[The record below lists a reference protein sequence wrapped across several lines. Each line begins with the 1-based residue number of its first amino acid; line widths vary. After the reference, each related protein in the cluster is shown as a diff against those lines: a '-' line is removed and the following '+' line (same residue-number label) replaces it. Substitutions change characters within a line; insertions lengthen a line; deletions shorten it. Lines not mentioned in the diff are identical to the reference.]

1 MLRLSDLMHQLN
13 RQGHLFISALIYL
26 FMLTVMG
33 SQQAARSEC
42 SAPDLKDNQ
51 GDQAPSF
58 LFLLQAS
65 QAQLK
70 PVGTR
75 SYLLSI
81 PSIALSSVTMLSE
94 RAGWISKKFVGQE
107 LRNLFRYKTKN
118 LEAVRPNAVLSFGS
132 GPSRIVE
139 ILAIDSTPHTLTYR
153 IQPIGLEPD
162 LRPGERQRISLSM
175 DAAAKWGTCSQ
186 GNQGY
191 SSPILRASVCR
202 DDLTLKAN
210 CPDCQCCP

>member
-1 MLRLSDLMHQLN
+1 MHQLN
-13 RQGHLFISALIYL
+13 RQGHLFISALICL

-33 SQQAARSEC
+33 SPQAAKSEC
-42 SAPDLKDNQ
+42 SSPDLKGNQ

-65 QAQLK
+65 QAQLQ
-70 PVGTR
+70 PEGTS

-81 PSIALSSVTMLSE
+81 PSIALTSVTMLSE

-132 GPSRIVE
+132 GSSRIVE
-139 ILAIDSTPHTLTYR
+139 ILEIDSNPDALNYR
-153 IQPIGLEPD
+153 LQPIGLEADPI
-162 LRPGERQRISLSM
+162 PGERQRISLSM
-175 DAAAKWGTCSQ
+175 DAAAKWGNCSQ

-202 DDLTLKAN
+202 DELTLKAN

>member
-1 MLRLSDLMHQLN
+1 MHQRN
-13 RQGHLFISALIYL
+13 REGHLFISALICL
-26 FMLTVMG
+26 FMLAVMG
-33 SQQAARSEC
+33 SPQAARSEC
-42 SAPDLKDNQ
+42 SDPDLNGNKD
-51 GDQAPSF
+51 DQAPSF

-65 QAQLK
+65 RAQLRPK
-70 PVGTR
+70 GTR

-107 LRNLFRYKTKN
+107 LTNLFRYKTKN
-118 LEAVRPNAVLSFGS
+118 LEAMRPNAVLSFGS

-139 ILAIDSTPHTLTYR
+139 ILAIESTPDALNYR

-162 LRPGERQRISLSM
+162 LRPGEHQRLSLSM

-202 DDLTLKAN
+202 NELALKAN